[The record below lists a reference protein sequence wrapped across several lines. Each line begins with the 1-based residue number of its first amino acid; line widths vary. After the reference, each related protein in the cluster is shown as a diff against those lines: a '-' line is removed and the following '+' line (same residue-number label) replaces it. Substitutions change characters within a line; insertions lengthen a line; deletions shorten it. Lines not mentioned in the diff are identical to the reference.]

1 MKKLLQQLLISFF
14 LFWSSI
20 SFADQPYS
28 LIQINCYEKS
38 GYFELRNIRTHN
50 LNMWDIS
57 EDENLINLRN
67 SESVTKECVL
77 PKRTFVKEQ
86 ITVMVTIHPY
96 CRNNELKCLET
107 EAEFD
112 IWYIDEKGKNQ
123 LIDKGKFAIGEDEP
137 ASRKRISKIEFI
149 PASKYF
155 VIYFEENTSPVGIT
169 KKFLKK
175 EVAIFL
181 PDGSFKPKYKLPLT
195 QDNLR
200 KMF

>member
-14 LFWSSI
+14 LFWSSS
-20 SFADQPYS
+20 SFADQPYR
-28 LIQINCYEKS
+28 LVQINCYEKS
-38 GYFELRNIRTHN
+38 GYFELRNIRTEN
-50 LNMWDIS
+50 LNMWDIA

-67 SESVTKECVL
+67 SESVTKECVF

-123 LIDKGKFAIGEDEP
+123 FIDKGKFAIGEDEP
-137 ASRKRISKIEFI
+137 TSRKRITKIEFI
-149 PASKYF
+149 PKDKYF
-155 VIYFEENTSPVGIT
+155 VIHFEENTPPGGVT

-181 PDGSFKPKYKLPLT
+181 PGGFSKPKYKLPLT
-195 QDNLR
+195 QDKL
-200 KMF
+200 KEI

>member
-14 LFWSSI
+14 LFWSSS

-28 LIQINCYEKS
+28 LVQINCYEKS

-50 LNMWDIS
+50 LNMWDIA

-67 SESVTKECVL
+67 SESVTKECVF

-123 LIDKGKFAIGEDEP
+123 FIDKGKFAIGEDEP
-137 ASRKRISKIEFI
+137 TSRKRITKIEFI
-149 PASKYF
+149 PADKYF
-155 VIYFEENTSPVGIT
+155 VIHFEENTPPGGIT